1 MITFHRTRA
10 LGTTWTPEIESDE
23 RDTIMHVIKTYDFLM
38 DCNREVSALEFAN
51 LIEGYTDHPKGK
63 RCADMMRKL
72 ADASY
77 WEQLEVPVLKY
88 LKNYQD
94 DFNVYDKEQLEGYT
108 GNFIFGCRTAGTNLL
123 RLQNEHL
130 LNVCRPIFANGT
142 FDPSIETFDANVKAF
157 LFSAN
162 ERFFLGRNSVVESVD
177 KETALGY
184 YNTCLP
190 RIKRFFE
197 DYKKE
202 RVA

>member
-1 MITFHRTRA
+1 SFKRLFLQLLITAYCSDILYLSLKKRTTRVSHDRRNIMITFHRTRA

-130 LNVCRPIFANGT
+130 LNVCRPIFA
-142 FDPSIETFDANVKAF
+142 
-157 LFSAN
+157 
-162 ERFFLGRNSVVESVD
+162 
-177 KETALGY
+177 
-184 YNTCLP
+184 
-190 RIKRFFE
+190 
-197 DYKKE
+197 
-202 RVA
+202 